1 MCAEGG
7 SDEHEGLDPV
17 LYKAIQDYVTLHAED
32 PPVNYNQVVNLMCG
46 SLRTAKKRVTEKKS
60 LKNEIE
66 KALDDK
72 KQGSIRPL
80 SKKGSRKQKKSKKSK
95 ASILT
100 SHESILSISSTSSR
114 SNMEEKIN
122 HLGGTSD
129 SHTQKKHQAR
139 RQSKVEEGS
148 GDSEV
153 RKFSRWIDGMTGIKD
168 NSSHSSKFNQKD
180 LTMGITNYSFCNQL
194 GDFSVESQSRCSS
207 LTKDI
212 KTSTPRKKL
221 QRKRHLSD
229 DQYLLGQRS
238 SSFLSSSFIVDSAW
252 NNISPIALKKAKKD
266 SCETV
271 VSNST
276 DGKTKRGSV
285 GETVQGKQPLSPKN
299 LTQEEQNS
307 CKVSAISAG
316 SVDVNRNIS
325 QPALTSNVVNNGN
338 KENSSLIQGL

>member
-1 MCAEGG
+1 
-7 SDEHEGLDPV
+7 
-17 LYKAIQDYVTLHAED
+17 
-32 PPVNYNQVVNLMCG
+32 
-46 SLRTAKKRVTEKKS
+46 
-60 LKNEIE
+60 
-66 KALDDK
+66 
-72 KQGSIRPL
+72 
-80 SKKGSRKQKKSKKSK
+80 
-95 ASILT
+95 
-100 SHESILSISSTSSR
+100 
-114 SNMEEKIN
+114 MEEKIN

-129 SHTQKKHQAR
+129 SHAQKKRQAR
-139 RQSKVEEGS
+139 RESKVEEGS
-148 GDSEV
+148 DNSEV
-153 RKFSRWIDGMTGIKD
+153 RKFTRWTDGMTGIKD

-180 LTMGITNYSFCNQL
+180 LTLRITNYIFRNQS

-212 KTSTPRKKL
+212 KTSTLRKKL

-238 SSFLSSSFIVDSAW
+238 SSFLSSSFIVDLAW

-271 VSNST
+271 VSYST

-299 LTQEEQNS
+299 LNQEEQNS